1 MTFQNLGLLNCGGWW
16 TLTWHSVWSGPNG
29 RILTATIQMIQ
40 AEMAQFWLFWPP
52 DFLRF
57 MVDMYIIIYIYIRI
71 YHDIIIYR
79 YIMVY
84 GRLWYIDLD
93 LWAPKENKHDWKKT
107 MSVGAVQLGTNFTLL
122 LEGTPRLAKVNIEL
136 NNSSIQIYSSLTV
149 WLRNEMTWKWWEWI
163 KT

>member
-1 MTFQNLGLLNCGGWW
+1 MNPDLTFSMKWAKWAHFDGHDTDDTSWNGSVLVV
-16 TLTWHSVWSGPNG
+16 LTTGFSKVYG
-29 RILTATIQMIQ
+29 RY
-40 AEMAQFWLFWPP
+40 
-52 DFLRF
+52 
-57 MVDMYIIIYIYIRI
+57 VYNNIYIRI